1 MGIIRRDDL
10 IAWADVGGNIFCT
23 SCGDPGE
30 SKPLTKGEL
39 KPLTRG
45 GLKPLTKG
53 GLKPL
58 ITEDFDEGDI
68 VSCDDCGA
76 KIL

>member
-45 GLKPLTKG
+45 GLKPL
-53 GLKPL
+53 